1 MKSNKFVLGALTLA
15 VMTPAIVIPM
25 TQYGEVTPVF
35 ASEKVAFSKVFS
47 DVSKNSDYYETIHQ
61 MAEKGIINGYEDGT
75 FRPLE
80 KISRQHAA
88 VLINSATDLPMTVP
102 FKAFKDVPQSHYYY
116 DQIKAVQKAGIL
128 EADAKGNFNGAKAI
142 TRGEM
147 AKALAIAFDLEVK
160 ADYSFKDV
168 PDSNEYAEY
177 IKALYS
183 NGVAAGYEDGTFK
196 PNESLSRVHY
206 ALFMN
211 KAMNID
217 PNFVPEPIEED
228 TTTQPPDEANPVGS
242 LLVVQMPSNVA
253 PGQSYPLYDKLVEMD
268 WKDRFPLPAGYSDM
282 KPEEYVAMLDVEQ
295 EKLLAK
301 NKHLT
306 NLTFSLNREMLEI
319 VSTPNVEFT
328 PEKEINR
335 NAKSMGLSID
345 ELKFAVNEAIKTGK
359 VIDGGTFSLYFN
371 FTGNSIVTTYRDPG
385 LPPKK

>member
-25 TQYGEVTPVF
+25 TQYAEVTPAF
-35 ASEKVAFSKVFS
+35 ASEKVAFSKIFS

-88 VLINSATDLPMTVP
+88 VLINSATDLPKTLP

-116 DQIKAVQKAGIL
+116 DQIKAVQMAGIL
-128 EADAKGNFNGAKAI
+128 EADGKGNFNGAKAI

-211 KAMNID
+211 KAMNLEAD
-217 PNFVPEPIEED
+217 IE
-228 TTTQPPDEANPVGS
+228 NPVEE
-242 LLVVQMPSNVA
+242 QPSEV
-253 PGQSYPLYDKLVEMD
+253 
-268 WKDRFPLPAGYSDM
+268 
-282 KPEEYVAMLDVEQ
+282 
-295 EKLLAK
+295 
-301 NKHLT
+301 
-306 NLTFSLNREMLEI
+306 
-319 VSTPNVEFT
+319 
-328 PEKEINR
+328 IN
-335 NAKSMGLSID
+335 ID
-345 ELKFAVNEAIKTGK
+345 ELIQDIIRGGSVPLPEGYTDANKLKEEQVRRATEIKIKEKHTITNNFTISKTVLDLIGETVDERLNKEAVDLRISVEELVSTIHQVMETGE
-359 VIDGGTFSLYFN
+359 VYNGGHYSLYFDW
-371 FTGNSIVTTYRDPG
+371 TRGLVTTSIRDTTFI
-385 LPPKK
+385 K

>member
-15 VMTPAIVIPM
+15 VMTPAIVIPI
-25 TQYGEVTPVF
+25 TQYAEVTPVF

-116 DQIKAVQKAGIL
+116 DQIKAVQMAGIL

-160 ADYSFKDV
+160 SDYSFKDV

-211 KAMNID
+211 KAMNLD
-217 PNFVPEPIEED
+217 PNFEAEPIEE
-228 TTTQPPDEANPVGS
+228 QP
-242 LLVVQMPSNVA
+242 
-253 PGQSYPLYDKLVEMD
+253 VEGTNLEQLIKEISRND
-268 WKDRFPLPAGYSDM
+268 LPPLPEGYTDRYSL
-282 KPEEYVAMLDVEQ
+282 KEEQARKATEIKIKEKHTITNNFTMREKMLDESVEERLDYQ
-295 EKLLAK
+295 A
-301 NKHLT
+301 
-306 NLTFSLNREMLEI
+306 
-319 VSTPNVEFT
+319 NVLRISVE
-328 PEKEINR
+328 
-335 NAKSMGLSID
+335 
-345 ELKFAVNEAIKTGK
+345 ELVLKIHEAMETGE
-359 VIDGGTFSLYFN
+359 VYNGGHYSLYFDW
-371 FTGNSIVTTYRDPG
+371 TKGLVTTSIRDTTFI
-385 LPPKK
+385 K